1 MGDTTRRLNA
11 LLLLI
16 FIVTAT
22 QGAAALGELP
32 NTPCEG
38 DSSQSAHFWWPRVV
52 RGRSAL
58 DTEDAG
64 SDVFAAIETPAVPR
78 KLGAQWAA
86 PSAGPTFAEVLAAS
100 VATPGSADP
109 AGAVTATPLPAASAT
124 AAAPAASRPVVSS
137 KAAPTA
143 PVKTPTGK
151 SSPDGLAK
159 GKPASDGAAAAAPAS
174 LPAPKQGGPTPKQG
188 GPTPKQ
194 GGLTPKQS
202 GPTPKQSGPTPKQ
215 SGPSLKQSGSVP
227 KLHPIPKTDA
237 PGPKQTLS
245 QPKPATFPP
254 NSETT
259 HPKPGALPLNTA
271 PSAKPLPPL
280 ATTKAVNSTGAAGN
294 TTTPAGNST
303 GPAGNSTDTP
313 GTPSYAVGSRD
324 CQYQQVKQLHL
335 CALGFAQSAGIRG
348 GQWPTSSLYEVDT
361 EDDTVVNGRPVE
373 KSLRYALMNFPDGVI
388 ITFSRSMEIVLQSN
402 LFLRSRVTIDGR
414 GVHVRITNGSIVLQN
429 VNDVIIHNIEVSGNP
444 RGDLIPIYNS
454 SRVWIDHCRLQD
466 ALTGT
471 VDVARGSTDVTISN
485 CYISSRGQTMQLG
498 LSDTE
503 DADKNMR
510 VTIYRN
516 WFNTSGSMQ
525 PLCRKGRCHVANNLY
540 THWSYYCLA
549 ARRGAQIRSEKNF
562 FRPAPGSARLEV
574 TPWYRGMPATD
585 VWSDATV
592 TIASFQ
598 DYLAGGATFNKT
610 AYAGPTPIFTP
621 PYTLTLPRNPRQM
634 AGILRIN
641 CGPKYD
647 VDSAL
652 PPASGQFLPPA
663 PPTPSPTTPPATANT
678 TATGNSTTAGNSTT
692 GGNST
697 VTAPSPP
704 SSNDCQYSTAGAGIA
719 LGSCAMGFAAPGLVG
734 GAGKST
740 YVVTLE
746 EDSTS
751 DTRQGSL
758 RWGISNFYKTGAVIT
773 FARDMTIQL
782 MAPLY
787 VKSFMT
793 LDGRGANVKIVG
805 DSLLVQHSTQ
815 VIIHNIEFSSS
826 RTSPATISLYNTSS
840 TWIDHCRFS
849 NLSATLPA
857 IELARN
863 STAVTISNN
872 LFSGTLGTQTVTAS
886 ASPGSGTGSAL
897 HLGQSDSDGI
907 NRDMNVT
914 VYRNWFQ
921 SLSAMQPICRLGK
934 CHVANNL
941 YTNWTGSAVEARAA
955 AQVLLQSNLFIS
967 GPDSVQVVANT
978 TSVPPGIVAEAGS
991 NTTNT
996 TNVIK
1001 PAPGAAADA
1010 SATATAGAAAGAA
1023 GAGATGAG
1031 AGAAGAGATA
1041 AAAGT
1046 VTMGPTVNATQVFT
1060 PPYDLPLGDP
1070 NALLYAI
1077 FMKLNAGPH
1086 AN

>member
-1 MGDTTRRLNA
+1 MG
-11 LLLLI
+11 
-16 FIVTAT
+16 TA
-22 QGAAALGELP
+22 
-32 NTPCEG
+32 
-38 DSSQSAHFWWPRVV
+38 
-52 RGRSAL
+52 
-58 DTEDAG
+58 
-64 SDVFAAIETPAVPR
+64 AVPR
-78 KLGAQWAA
+78 KLGAQLAA

-100 VATPGSADP
+100 VVTPGNADP
-109 AGAVTATPLPAASAT
+109 AGAVTATPLPAAFTA
-124 AAAPAASRPVVSS
+124 AAAPAASRPVVSTN
-137 KAAPTA
+137 AAPTA
-143 PVKTPTGK
+143 LVKTPTGK
-151 SSPDGLAK
+151 PSPAALAK
-159 GKPASDGAAAAAPAS
+159 GKPANNGATATAAAAPAS
-174 LPAPKQGGPTPKQG
+174 LPAPKQGGP
-188 GPTPKQ
+188 
-194 GGLTPKQS
+194 TPKQS

-215 SGPSLKQSGSVP
+215 SGPTPKQSGPTPKQSGPAPKQSGPAPKQSGPTPKQSGPTPKQSGPTPKQSDSSPKQSGSVP
-227 KLHPIPKTDA
+227 KLPPVPKPDA
-237 PGPKQTLS
+237 P
-245 QPKPATFPP
+245 KPDA
-254 NSETT
+254 S
-259 HPKPGALPLNTA
+259 HPKPGALPSNPA
-271 PSAKPLPPL
+271 PSAKPLATVLSAGSSPL
-280 ATTKAVNSTGAAGN
+280 VTTKAVNSTGAVGN
-294 TTTPAGNST
+294 STGAVGNSTSPAGNST
-303 GPAGNSTDTP
+303 GSAGNSTETATTP
-313 GTPSYAVGSRD
+313 AYAVGSRD
-324 CQYQQVKQLHL
+324 CQYGQVKQLHA
-335 CALGFAQSAGIRG
+335 CAVGFAQSAKIRG
-348 GQWPTSSLYEVDT
+348 GQWPTSSLYEVET

-373 KSLRYALMNFPDGVI
+373 KSLRFALMNFPDGVI
-388 ITFSRSMEIVLQSN
+388 ITFARSMEIVLQSN

-485 CYISSRGQTMQLG
+485 SYISSRGQTMQFVSSDSKKMLAFRPFSLPFGYFFSILPNASPSQPFSPAIPPVSLFTRLQLG

-503 DADKNMR
+503 EADKNMR

-525 PLCRKGRCHVANNLY
+525 PLCRKGLCHVANNLY

-562 FRPAPGSARLEV
+562 FRPAPGSARQEV

-634 AGILRIN
+634 ASILRIN

-663 PPTPSPTTPPATANT
+663 PPPAPTTTPPVTANT
-678 TATGNSTTAGNSTT
+678 TSTGNSTTTGNSTASGNST
-692 GGNST
+692 SAGNST

-704 SSNDCQYSTAGAGIA
+704 SSNDCQYSPAGAGIS

-751 DTRQGSL
+751 ATRQ
-758 RWGISNFYKTGAVIT
+758 V
-773 FARDMTIQL
+773 
-782 MAPLY
+782 
-787 VKSFMT
+787 
-793 LDGRGANVKIVG
+793 
-805 DSLLVQHSTQ
+805 
-815 VIIHNIEFSSS
+815 SSS

-872 LFSGTLGTQTVTAS
+872 LFYGTLGTQTLTAS
-886 ASPGSGTGSAL
+886 ASPASGTGSAL
-897 HLGQSDSDGI
+897 HLGQSDGDGI

-921 SLSAMQPICRLGK
+921 SLSAMQPMCRLGK

-967 GPDSVQVVANT
+967 GLDSVQVVANT
-978 TSVPPGIVAEAGS
+978 TSVPPGVVAEAGS

-1001 PAPGAAADA
+1001 ASPGA
-1010 SATATAGAAAGAA
+1010 SAAAAGAVA
-1023 GAGATGAG
+1023 AG
-1031 AGAAGAGATA
+1031 AGAAGAGANVTA
-1041 AAAGT
+1041 TAAGT
-1046 VTMGPTVNATQVFT
+1046 ATVGPTVNATQVFT

-1070 NALLYAI
+1070 STLLYAV

>member
-1 MGDTTRRLNA
+1 MG
-11 LLLLI
+11 
-16 FIVTAT
+16 TA
-22 QGAAALGELP
+22 
-32 NTPCEG
+32 
-38 DSSQSAHFWWPRVV
+38 
-52 RGRSAL
+52 
-58 DTEDAG
+58 
-64 SDVFAAIETPAVPR
+64 AVPR
-78 KLGAQWAA
+78 KLGAQLAA

-100 VATPGSADP
+100 VVTPGSADP
-109 AGAVTATPLPAASAT
+109 AGAVTATPLPAASAA
-124 AAAPAASRPVVSS
+124 AAAPAASRPVVSTN
-137 KAAPTA
+137 AAPTA
-143 PVKTPTGK
+143 PVKTLTGK
-151 SSPDGLAK
+151 PTPAALAK
-159 GKPASDGAAAAAPAS
+159 GKPASNGAAAAAAAA
-174 LPAPKQGGPTPKQG
+174 PAPKQGGPTPKQG

-194 GGLTPKQS
+194 GGPTPKQGGPTPKQGGPTPKQS

-215 SGPSLKQSGSVP
+215 SGPTPKQSGPTPKQSGPTPKQSGPTPKQSGPTPKQSGPTPKQSGLTPKQSDPTPKQSDPTPKQSGPTPKQSDSVP
-227 KLHPIPKTDA
+227 KLPPVPKPDA
-237 PGPKQTLS
+237 PKLDAS
-245 QPKPATFPP
+245 
-254 NSETT
+254 NS
-259 HPKPGALPLNTA
+259 KPGALPSNPA
-271 PSAKPLPPL
+271 PSAKPLATVLSAGSSPL
-280 ATTKAVNSTGAAGN
+280 VTTKAVNSTGAAGN
-294 TTTPAGNST
+294 STGAVGNSTAPAGNST
-303 GPAGNSTDTP
+303 RSAGNSTETATTP
-313 GTPSYAVGSRD
+313 AYAVGSRD
-324 CQYQQVKQLHL
+324 CQYGQVKQLHA
-335 CALGFAQSAGIRG
+335 CAVGYAQSAKIRG
-348 GQWPTSSLYEVDT
+348 GQWPTSSLYEVET

-373 KSLRYALMNFPDGVI
+373 KSLRFALMNFPDGVI

-485 CYISSRGQTMQLG
+485 NYISSRGQTMQLG

-503 DADKNMR
+503 EADKKMR

-585 VWSDATV
+585 VWFDATV

-621 PYTLTLPRNPRQM
+621 PYALSLPRNPRQM
-634 AGILRIN
+634 ASILRIN
-641 CGPKYD
+641 CGP
-647 VDSAL
+647 
-652 PPASGQFLPPA
+652 
-663 PPTPSPTTPPATANT
+663 N
-678 TATGNSTTAGNSTT
+678 
-692 GGNST
+692 
-697 VTAPSPP
+697 
-704 SSNDCQYSTAGAGIA
+704 
-719 LGSCAMGFAAPGLVG
+719 
-734 GAGKST
+734 
-740 YVVTLE
+740 
-746 EDSTS
+746 
-751 DTRQGSL
+751 
-758 RWGISNFYKTGAVIT
+758 
-773 FARDMTIQL
+773 
-782 MAPLY
+782 
-787 VKSFMT
+787 
-793 LDGRGANVKIVG
+793 
-805 DSLLVQHSTQ
+805 
-815 VIIHNIEFSSS
+815 S

-872 LFSGTLGTQTVTAS
+872 LFYGTLGTQTVTAS
-886 ASPGSGTGSAL
+886 ASPASGTGSAL
-897 HLGQSDSDGI
+897 HLGQSDGDGI

-921 SLSAMQPICRLGK
+921 SLSAMQPMCRLGK

-941 YTNWTGSAVEARAA
+941 YTNWTGSTVEARAA

-978 TSVPPGIVAEAGS
+978 TSVPPGVVAEAGS

-996 TNVIK
+996 TNTTNIIK
-1001 PAPGAAADA
+1001 ASPGASAAVA
-1010 SATATAGAAAGAA
+1010 
-1023 GAGATGAG
+1023 GAG
-1031 AGAAGAGATA
+1031 AGAAAAGAGANVTA
-1041 AAAGT
+1041 TAAGT
-1046 VTMGPTVNATQVFT
+1046 ATMGPTLNATQVFT

-1070 NALLYAI
+1070 NALLFVV

>member
-1 MGDTTRRLNA
+1 
-11 LLLLI
+11 
-16 FIVTAT
+16 
-22 QGAAALGELP
+22 
-32 NTPCEG
+32 
-38 DSSQSAHFWWPRVV
+38 
-52 RGRSAL
+52 
-58 DTEDAG
+58 
-64 SDVFAAIETPAVPR
+64 
-78 KLGAQWAA
+78 
-86 PSAGPTFAEVLAAS
+86 
-100 VATPGSADP
+100 
-109 AGAVTATPLPAASAT
+109 
-124 AAAPAASRPVVSS
+124 
-137 KAAPTA
+137 
-143 PVKTPTGK
+143 
-151 SSPDGLAK
+151 
-159 GKPASDGAAAAAPAS
+159 
-174 LPAPKQGGPTPKQG
+174 
-188 GPTPKQ
+188 
-194 GGLTPKQS
+194 
-202 GPTPKQSGPTPKQ
+202 
-215 SGPSLKQSGSVP
+215 
-227 KLHPIPKTDA
+227 
-237 PGPKQTLS
+237 
-245 QPKPATFPP
+245 
-254 NSETT
+254 
-259 HPKPGALPLNTA
+259 
-271 PSAKPLPPL
+271 
-280 ATTKAVNSTGAAGN
+280 
-294 TTTPAGNST
+294 
-303 GPAGNSTDTP
+303 
-313 GTPSYAVGSRD
+313 
-324 CQYQQVKQLHL
+324 
-335 CALGFAQSAGIRG
+335 
-348 GQWPTSSLYEVDT
+348 
-361 EDDTVVNGRPVE
+361 
-373 KSLRYALMNFPDGVI
+373 
-388 ITFSRSMEIVLQSN
+388 MEIVLQSN

-485 CYISSRGQTMQLG
+485 NYISSRGQTMQLG

-503 DADKNMR
+503 EADKNMR

-585 VWSDATV
+585 VWFDATV

-621 PYTLTLPRNPRQM
+621 PYALSLPRNPRQM
-634 AGILRIN
+634 ASILRIN

-678 TATGNSTTAGNSTT
+678 T
-692 GGNST
+692 ST
-697 VTAPSPP
+697 V
-704 SSNDCQYSTAGAGIA
+704 
-719 LGSCAMGFAAPGLVG
+719 
-734 GAGKST
+734 
-740 YVVTLE
+740 
-746 EDSTS
+746 
-751 DTRQGSL
+751 
-758 RWGISNFYKTGAVIT
+758 
-773 FARDMTIQL
+773 
-782 MAPLY
+782 
-787 VKSFMT
+787 
-793 LDGRGANVKIVG
+793 
-805 DSLLVQHSTQ
+805 
-815 VIIHNIEFSSS
+815 SSS

-872 LFSGTLGTQTVTAS
+872 LFYGTLGTQTVTAS
-886 ASPGSGTGSAL
+886 PSPASGTGSAL
-897 HLGQSDSDGI
+897 HLGQSDGDGI

-921 SLSAMQPICRLGK
+921 SLSAMQPMCRLGK

-941 YTNWTGSAVEARAA
+941 YINWTGSTVEARAA

-967 GPDSVQVVANT
+967 GPDSV
-978 TSVPPGIVAEAGS
+978 
-991 NTTNT
+991 
-996 TNVIK
+996 
-1001 PAPGAAADA
+1001 
-1010 SATATAGAAAGAA
+1010 
-1023 GAGATGAG
+1023 
-1031 AGAAGAGATA
+1031 
-1041 AAAGT
+1041 
-1046 VTMGPTVNATQVFT
+1046 FT

-1070 NALLYAI
+1070 NALLFVV

>member
-1 MGDTTRRLNA
+1 MCIL
-11 LLLLI
+11 
-16 FIVTAT
+16 TAT

-38 DSSQSAHFWWPRVV
+38 DSSQSAHFWWPRAV

-58 DTEDAG
+58 DTADTG
-64 SDVFAAIETPAVPR
+64 SDVFAAMETAAVPR

-109 AGAVTATPLPAASAT
+109 AGAITATPLPAAPT
-124 AAAPAASRPVVSS
+124 GPAA
-137 KAAPTA
+137 
-143 PVKTPTGK
+143 
-151 SSPDGLAK
+151 
-159 GKPASDGAAAAAPAS
+159 GAADPAS
-174 LPAPKQGGPTPKQG
+174 LPAPAKPSGPVTESAPLTPKQSGPTPKQSG
-188 GPTPKQ
+188 TSKQSGPTPRQ
-194 GGLTPKQS
+194 SGPTPKQS

-215 SGPSLKQSGSVP
+215 SDPTPKQSGP
-227 KLHPIPKTDA
+227 T
-237 PGPKQTLS
+237 PKQSGPSPKQSGPTPKQSSPTPKQSGPTPKQSGPL
-245 QPKPATFPP
+245 PKPAALPSNPT
-254 NSETT
+254 SS
-259 HPKPGALPLNTA
+259 PKPLATVRSTGSSPLV
-271 PSAKPLPPL
+271 
-280 ATTKAVNSTGAAGN
+280 TTKAVNSTGATGN
-294 TTTPAGNST
+294 TTAPAGNST
-303 GPAGNSTDTP
+303 GSAGNSTDTP
-313 GTPSYAVGSRD
+313 GTPAYAVGSRD
-324 CQYQQVKQLHL
+324 CQYGQLKQLHW
-335 CALGFAQSAGIRG
+335 CAVGFARSAGIRG
-348 GQWPTSSLYEVDT
+348 GQWPTSSLYEVET

-373 KSLRYALMNFPDGVI
+373 KSLRYALMNFPEGVI

-402 LFLRSRVTIDGR
+402 LFVRSRVTIDGR

-503 DADKNMR
+503 EADKNMR

-598 DYLAGGATFNKT
+598 DYLAGGATFNAT

-634 AGILRIN
+634 APILRIN

-663 PPTPSPTTPPATANT
+663 PPTPSPATPPATANT
-678 TATGNSTTAGNSTT
+678 TSTGNSTTAGNSTT
-692 GGNST
+692 GGNGT
-697 VTAPSPP
+697 ITAPSTP
-704 SSNDCQYSTAGAGIA
+704 SSNDCQYSPAGAGIA
-719 LGSCAMGFAAPGLVG
+719 LGSCAMGFAAAGLVG

-751 DTRQGSL
+751 ATRQGSL

-773 FARDMTIQL
+773 FAQDMTIQL

-793 LDGRGANVKIVG
+793 LDGRGVNVKIVG

-815 VIIHNIEFSSS
+815 VIIHNIEFASS

-849 NLSATLPA
+849 NLSAALPA

-886 ASPGSGTGSAL
+886 ANPGSGTGSAL
-897 HLGQSDSDGI
+897 HLGQSDGDNI

-921 SLSAMQPICRLGK
+921 LLSAMQPTCRLGK

-996 TNVIK
+996 TNIIK
-1001 PAPGAAADA
+1001 ASLGAAADA
-1010 SATATAGAAAGAA
+1010 SGT
-1023 GAGATGAG
+1023 
-1031 AGAAGAGATA
+1031 GAAGAGATA
-1041 AAAGT
+1041 AAAVT

-1070 NALLYAI
+1070 SALLFAV
-1077 FMKLNAGPH
+1077 FMKLNPGPH